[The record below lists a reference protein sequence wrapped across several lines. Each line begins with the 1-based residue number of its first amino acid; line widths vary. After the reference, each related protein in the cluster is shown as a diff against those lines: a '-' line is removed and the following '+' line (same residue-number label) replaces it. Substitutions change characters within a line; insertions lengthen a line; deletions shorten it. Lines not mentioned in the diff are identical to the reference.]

1 MDSNKKTQATHRGLA
16 TRKKRTSENVAR
28 QGPVRKSSRLA
39 GVPSDGVYVE
49 DERSGRF
56 TVGGVSSSTGSTLAT
71 GSPELATDIQERFFN
86 SRINDGSDLTIQQ
99 AVEMADDK
107 WIKDQSISAAEQFV
121 SGILPSFVS
130 TSSAAC
136 ASPKYVVSPVKGQ
149 DFERQIET
157 IRLDDEAA
165 VAKVTP
171 DRIYA
176 MACHPTPHA
185 VLACAGDKQ
194 GYVGLWNVDQT
205 NADNSSDGVHLFKP
219 HSRPVSHLEWNR
231 SGSSLVSASYDGSVR
246 QLDLETQT
254 FSQIF
259 ATYDDSEIFEGKL
272 GFGLHQGSRYWI
284 QYACL
289 DHSNSADE
297 KCLFLSSSA
306 GTVMHVDLRSKGHLT
321 FNKLLSEKKIN
332 SVSLHPNGTTLAT
345 AGLDTT
351 VKLWDIR
358 KLKSTSKNSTPTPLA
373 THISGKSVNSA
384 FFSPSGKTLLTT
396 TMMNTLDCIENAHL
410 LTNGEAIAP
419 VHRIRHNNQTGRW
432 LTTLM
437 ARWHPHHNMF
447 VVGSMEK
454 PRTIEI
460 FDGDSGT
467 LLRGIQGDSLT
478 AVASRCCFHPSSD
491 KLIVCGG
498 NSSGRVTIAR

>member
-1 MDSNKKTQATHRGLA
+1 MPRTRSQRVSTFSQAPTLETKTEEEESDDEDEDEMGYIFDGKSYKTYSDMVDAKRARNHRVLMESGLLQASATFRDTRMDSNKKTQATHRGLA

-39 GVPSDGVYVE
+39 GAPSDGVYVE

-56 TVGGVSSSTGSTLAT
+56 TVGGVSSSTG
-71 GSPELATDIQERFFN
+71 GPELATDIQERFFN

-99 AVEMADDK
+99 AMEMADDK
-107 WIKDQSISAAEQFV
+107 WIKDQSISAAEKFV

-136 ASPKYVVSPVKGQ
+136 ASPKYVISPVKGQ

-205 NADNSSDGVHLFKP
+205 NTDNSSDGVHLFRP

-332 SVSLHPNGTTLAT
+332 SV
-345 AGLDTT
+345 
-351 VKLWDIR
+351 R
-358 KLKSTSKNSTPTPLA
+358 
-373 THISGKSVNSA
+373 
-384 FFSPSGKTLLTT
+384 
-396 TMMNTLDCIENAHL
+396 
-410 LTNGEAIAP
+410 
-419 VHRIRHNNQTGRW
+419 
-432 LTTLM
+432 
-437 ARWHPHHNMF
+437 
-447 VVGSMEK
+447 
-454 PRTIEI
+454 
-460 FDGDSGT
+460 
-467 LLRGIQGDSLT
+467 
-478 AVASRCCFHPSSD
+478 
-491 KLIVCGG
+491 
-498 NSSGRVTIAR
+498 